1 MLGDGRK
8 KKKKEPVTKHGKHA
22 YHREEQCLAKRSGS
36 DALQTAPLG
45 CAFRLS
51 STEEEKGGSGT
62 GKGAGRERAV
72 LGSQFKQGKQNAC
85 LCSSRKQH
93 THTYIHTY
101 KYVYIRV
108 NVYVRVSARRW
119 HRDTQSVVVSF
130 TRDKNVSA
138 NLNVFL

>member
-1 MLGDGRK
+1 MLSIICI
-8 KKKKEPVTKHGKHA
+8 P
-22 YHREEQCLAKRSGS
+22 YHVIQEG
-36 DALQTAPLG
+36 
-45 CAFRLS
+45 
-51 STEEEKGGSGT
+51 
-62 GKGAGRERAV
+62 ERYRV
-72 LGSQFKQGKQNAC
+72 IEDT
-85 LCSSRKQH
+85 H
-93 THTYIHTY
+93 THTHTHTHIHTY